1 MSPTDL
7 REQRLA
13 LGFSPSLLAD
23 ILRVDRRKLLDW
35 ESGIRPI
42 EDPDWIG
49 TAIEALR
56 AAHTNEPLSCSIDR
70 NAEI

>member
-13 LGFSPSLLAD
+13 LGYSPSLLAE

-35 ESGIRPI
+35 ESGTTPI
-42 EDPDWIG
+42 EDPDSIG
-49 TAIEALR
+49 LAINALR
-56 AAHTNEPLSCSIDR
+56 AAHTNAWLYASVGSGQ
-70 NAEI
+70 